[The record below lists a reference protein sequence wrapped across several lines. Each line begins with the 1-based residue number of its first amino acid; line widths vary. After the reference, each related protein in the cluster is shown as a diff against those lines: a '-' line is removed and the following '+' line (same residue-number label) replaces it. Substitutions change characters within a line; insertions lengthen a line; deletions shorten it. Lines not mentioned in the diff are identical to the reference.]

1 MYKIRFAP
9 FSRLTALGVS
19 ATLVGLSLTPIASAQ
34 TAAGAPG
41 STEAKPAKPA
51 AAADK
56 APKKPDT
63 TTDKAAKKPDATAK
77 PADAKPTDAKKAPDA
92 KTRDAAR
99 KAYGAGEK
107 AFGENNFSAAYD
119 NFTKADG
126 LIPSPHAKYWIAK
139 SLDKQDKTDDAIA
152 AYEKFL
158 GDADA
163 ARVGDEK
170 LLDARTRLDELK
182 AKLVA
187 AITVV
192 TTPPGATVM
201 VDGNLETGVTP
212 VTLKLPP
219 GSHKITLNVSG
230 YETKEVDVV
239 AKGGDKGEQRVDL
252 VAKAAPTP
260 VAPPPVAETP
270 APPPPPPPPPE
281 KRSMVPAYVTL
292 GIAGAGAVVGTIFGL
307 KALSSKSDFNDHP
320 TTKAADDTE
329 RNALIADMAFG
340 VAITLGVTGIVL
352 LTSDDD
358 SGKEAAKNKSP
369 YRIDFGGYAGK
380 QRGGASARLTF

>member
-1 MYKIRFAP
+1 MYKTRIAP

-19 ATLVGLSLTPIASAQ
+19 ATLVGLTLAPIASAQ

-41 STEAKPAKPA
+41 TTEAKPAKPA

-56 APKKPDT
+56 AAKKPDT
-63 TTDKAAKKPDATAK
+63 TSDKAAKPDAKA
-77 PADAKPTDAKKAPDA
+77 ADAKKAPDA

-99 KAYGAGEK
+99 KAYSAGEK
-107 AFGENNFSAAYD
+107 AFGENNFSAAHD
-119 NFTKADG
+119 DFVKADG

-187 AITVV
+187 AVTVV

-212 VTLKLPP
+212 LTLKLPP
-219 GSHKITLNVSG
+219 GPHKVTLNVSG
-230 YETKEVDVV
+230 YETKEIDVV

-252 VAKAAPTP
+252 VAKAAPP
-260 VAPPPVAETP
+260 PPAPPPVVETP
-270 APPPPPPPPPE
+270 APPPPPPPAAE

-307 KALSSKSDFNDHP
+307 KALSSKSDFNDKP
-320 TTKAADDTE
+320 STKSADDTE

-358 SGKEAAKNKSP
+358 SAKEAAKAKSP
-369 YRIDFGGYAGK
+369 YRVEFGGYAGK
-380 QRGGASARLTF
+380 QRGGASAKLTF

>member
-1 MYKIRFAP
+1 
-9 FSRLTALGVS
+9 
-19 ATLVGLSLTPIASAQ
+19 LVGLTLAPIASAQ

-41 STEAKPAKPA
+41 TTEAKPAKPA

-56 APKKPDT
+56 AAKKPDT
-63 TTDKAAKKPDATAK
+63 TTDKAAKPDAKA
-77 PADAKPTDAKKAPDA
+77 ADAKKAPDA

-99 KAYGAGEK
+99 KAYSAGEK
-107 AFGENNFSAAYD
+107 AFGENNFSAAHD
-119 NFTKADG
+119 SFVKADG

-187 AITVV
+187 AVTVV

-212 VTLKLPP
+212 LTLKLPP
-219 GSHKITLNVSG
+219 GPHKVTLNVSG
-230 YETKEVDVV
+230 YETKEIDVV

-252 VAKAAPTP
+252 VAKAAPP
-260 VAPPPVAETP
+260 PAAPPPVMETP
-270 APPPPPPPPPE
+270 APPPPPPPAAE

-307 KALSSKSDFNDHP
+307 KALSSKSDFNDKP
-320 TTKAADDTE
+320 TTKSADDTE

-358 SGKEAAKNKSP
+358 SAKEAAKAKSP
-369 YRIDFGGYAGK
+369 YRVEFGGYAGK
-380 QRGGASARLTF
+380 QRGGASAKLTF